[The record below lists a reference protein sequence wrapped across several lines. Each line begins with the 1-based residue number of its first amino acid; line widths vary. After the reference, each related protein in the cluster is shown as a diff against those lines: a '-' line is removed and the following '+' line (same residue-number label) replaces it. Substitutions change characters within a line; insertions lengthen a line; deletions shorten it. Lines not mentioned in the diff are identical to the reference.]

1 MAKVKPRA
9 DEGCHA
15 LAFSGLFNQDEPEEK
30 PGGELRNLWASV
42 LRRAINDKLSGR
54 AKVDDWFY
62 SKEDSPGSFA
72 WVLRVLDLERAQ
84 VMRAISEDTLIPER
98 LGRCRFAR

>member
-1 MAKVKPRA
+1 MAQVKPRA
-9 DEGCHA
+9 DEGCHSIV
-15 LAFSGLFNQDEPEEK
+15 FGGLFNEDEPGERI
-30 PGGELRNLWASV
+30 GGELRNLWASV

-54 AKVDDWFY
+54 AKVDDWFH
-62 SKEDSPGSFA
+62 SREDSPGSFI